1 MRGMQLRRR
10 TILASSVFLA
20 VGLAGLL
27 TLGASRM
34 TAAGRVDTASLPP
47 PGETVLG
54 LNLFGLDTYNRQ
66 QVFAN
71 LIAHSDWMSSNGRG
85 WLAMPPQQLDRLGWV
100 KYLENGQTAPRPLI
114 LPPAPFR
121 PTTVQC
127 TYEGSGEL
135 TAGGVASVRSQ
146 GERSLILGLNP
157 TGAEGEGAWLELVRT
172 EPGDPLRDLD
182 CRETGLPAGARFH
195 PEFLSF
201 LEGFRVVRFLDWQRV
216 NDNSDVSW
224 SGRTLPESSSQTGA
238 MGASIE
244 DMVGLANAVG
254 ADPWFLMPYRAD
266 DDYVRNFA
274 RLVHQRLG
282 PYRKVYVELGN
293 EIWNTMFDAARQ
305 AQSEGLA
312 LGLGDGDPSTA
323 QALRYAQQHVRV
335 MRIWTEEFSDEPQRL
350 VRVAAAQNANPYLS
364 NVMLEYA
371 DTARWTDAL
380 AVAPYVWLDLEGQD
394 VSDVDSIFAAI
405 PAELTETFD
414 FAEQN
419 RAIAIQ
425 HGKRLIAYEGG
436 QHLVTPDLDLAR
448 TLQRDPRMRGVY
460 ADYMDAWRSRMG
472 DALVLYASTA
482 PISEYGSWGLREYA
496 GQPEADAPK
505 LQAVRGELGRRG

>member
-1 MRGMQLRRR
+1 MQLRGR
-10 TILASSVFLA
+10 TFLASSVFLA
-20 VGLAGLL
+20 TGLAGLVA
-27 TLGASRM
+27 LGASRM
-34 TAAGRVDTASLPP
+34 TFAEGVDTASLPP

-54 LNLFGLDTYNRQ
+54 LNLFGLDTFNRQ

-71 LIAHSDWMSSNGRG
+71 LIAHSEWMSSYGEG
-85 WLAMPPQQLDRLGWV
+85 WTAIPPQQLDRLGWV
-100 KYLENGQTAPRPLI
+100 KYLEIGQTAPRPLI

-127 TYEGSGEL
+127 TYDGSGEL

-146 GERSLILGLNP
+146 SERSLIFDLDP
-157 TGAEGEGAWLELVRT
+157 TGAEGEGAWLELIRT
-172 EPGDPLRDLD
+172 DPGDPLRNLD
-182 CRETGLPAGARFH
+182 CRERGLDANARFH
-195 PEFLSF
+195 PEFLAF
-201 LEGFRVVRFLDWQRV
+201 LEGFRIIRFLDWQRV
-216 NDNSDVSW
+216 NDNRVATWD
-224 SGRTLPESSSQTGA
+224 GRTLPESSSQTGA

-244 DMVGLANAVG
+244 DMVDLANAVG

-274 RLVHQRLG
+274 RLVRQRLD
-282 PYRKVYVELGN
+282 PERTAYVELGN

-305 AQSEGLA
+305 AQREGLA
-312 LGLGDGDPSTA
+312 LGLGGGDPSTA
-323 QALRYAQQHVRV
+323 QAQRYAQQHVRV

-350 VRVAAAQNANPYLS
+350 VRVAAAQNANPYLA
-364 NVMLEYA
+364 NIVLEYA

-380 AVAPYVWLDLEGQD
+380 AVAPYVWLDLEGRD
-394 VSDVDSIFAAI
+394 VSDVDGIFAAI
-405 PAELTETFD
+405 PAELAETFD

-419 RAIAIQ
+419 RAIALQ

-436 QHLVTPDLDLAR
+436 QHLVTADLDLAR
-448 TLQRDPRMRGVY
+448 ALQRDPRMRGVY
-460 ADYMDAWRSRMG
+460 ADYLAAWRAQMG

-505 LQAVRGELGRRG
+505 LQAVRAELGRRG